1 MAVKLALHVRECY
14 SWSTGQ
20 PCLYVVLRVLEQEF
34 KGNSFLIEGKCYIF
48 SVLVFFNSFFL
59 FQLKSFLLNRDL
71 EGSSHLVVVS
81 NTQTFLNILQT

>member
-20 PCLYVVLRVLEQEF
+20 PCLSVVLRVLEQEF

-48 SVLVFFNSFFL
+48 SVLVFFTFFL
-59 FQLKSFLLNRDL
+59 LQLKSFLLNRDL